1 LDFFHLKIEIRIFDR
16 MPSFISF
23 QHVSKVFPPN
33 TIALEDVS
41 FELEKGE
48 FLSIVGRS
56 GAGKTTLLK
65 ILAGAEYPTT
75 GYVYFDGEN
84 VHALPPRGVAHVR
97 RRMGIVFQD
106 YRLLPS
112 RTVQENIAYVLEAAG
127 LGDEEIEQEVRQV
140 LELVGLEQRKDHFPH
155 ELSGGEHQ
163 RAALARA
170 LVHRPEVLLADEP
183 TGNLDPYQ
191 TRDVVKLL
199 LKVNELGATVI
210 LATHNKG
217 IVNSIKKRVL
227 TLEKGRAI
235 RDERVGKFVL

>member
-1 LDFFHLKIEIRIFDR
+1 
-16 MPSFISF
+16 
-23 QHVSKVFPPN
+23 
-33 TIALEDVS
+33 
-41 FELEKGE
+41 
-48 FLSIVGRS
+48 
-56 GAGKTTLLK
+56 
-65 ILAGAEYPTT
+65 
-75 GYVYFDGEN
+75 
-84 VHALPPRGVAHVR
+84 
-97 RRMGIVFQD
+97 MGIVFQD

-227 TLEKGRAI
+227 TLEQGRAI